1 MIFRNDKLML
11 KIAKKR
17 SEIVKRLS
25 RMGPCYVSK
34 NTVDGKT
41 DCAKLFPDDYN
52 VEEEEPE
59 ENESIENESK
69 KKKKKRRKKRE
80 KVEGDADQSQSAT
93 ADQMSTQDSEDTL
106 DGKMINFSVNKIEH
120 FLSFRFERR

>member
-1 MIFRNDKLML
+1 ML

-25 RMGPCYVSK
+25 TMGPCYFSK
-34 NTVDGKT
+34 NTVEGKT

-59 ENESIENESK
+59 NESMDNGSK
-69 KKKKKRRKKRE
+69 KKKKKKRKKRD
-80 KVEGDADQSQSAT
+80 KGDGEESQSAT
-93 ADQMSTQDSEDTL
+93 GDQVSTQDSEDTL
-106 DGKMINFSVNKIEH
+106 DGEDLWEFRGSLIDGWM
-120 FLSFRFERR
+120 SFRFEC